1 MSENYQKLYMSK
13 KENLSSAVKTRVVDV
28 SNEMERARS
37 SSPKPTERI
46 PIERTN
52 NKIAYKCELEELKLL
67 ISASL
72 ESIKKN
78 SDDVLSIKNSMLEL
92 ESSIKK
98 SNTENLKTVVN
109 DAVKGFNENLKK
121 VATEMIGHMDA
132 INELK
137 SRVESI
143 ENML

>member
-1 MSENYQKLYMSK
+1 MSENYQRLYTAK
-13 KENLSSAVKTRVVDV
+13 KESLSSAVKNRVVDV

-37 SSPKPTERI
+37 SSPKPVERV

-52 NKIAYKCELEELKLL
+52 NKIAYKCELEELKIL
-67 ISASL
+67 INASL

-78 SDDVLSIKNSMLEL
+78 SDDVSSVKNSILEL
-92 ESSIKK
+92 DSSIKK
-98 SNTENLKTVVN
+98 SNSENLKLVVN

-143 ENML
+143 ESML